1 MQILYKILSL
11 PLTILHLIS
20 SLLFLLIGE
29 TIFIISAVLVIG
41 VCLITMLG
49 ESLKNR
55 NKIEE
60 KESRSDEKQKT
71 EISG

>member
-11 PLTILHLIS
+11 PLTIMHLIS

-29 TIFIISAVLVIG
+29 TIFIMSAVLVIG
-41 VCLITMLG
+41 VCLITMFG
-49 ESLKNR
+49 ERLKNR
-55 NKIEE
+55 NKSEE